1 MLSSFCLRLGYF
13 VRGILTGHLQSNA
26 CITLQ
31 NPISNP
37 SQVSRDMKQ
46 IQRPCV
52 LKVLEKQL
60 EHETSSAS
68 TSSSAK
74 TTWQSRAPTV
84 RYDTSPLA
92 PRRLEMDGH
101 KGFPE
106 LPTPPPTVVLSDAST
121 PTTNRDG
128 QSRENLF
135 GTPPPLLVERPHQP
149 MATNFNTAPR
159 LFSGKL
165 HVVVDGFRPS

>member
-1 MLSSFCLRLGYF
+1 M
-13 VRGILTGHLQSNA
+13 HH
-26 CITLQ
+26 
-31 NPISNP
+31 PPKPSNP

-84 RYDTSPLA
+84 RYVHHWP
-92 PRRLEMDGH
+92 PVGLEMDGH

>member
-1 MLSSFCLRLGYF
+1 M
-13 VRGILTGHLQSNA
+13 HH
-26 CITLQ
+26 
-31 NPISNP
+31 PPKPSNP

-74 TTWQSRAPTV
+74 TTWQSRAHTV
-84 RYDTSPLA
+84 RYVHHWP
-92 PRRLEMDGH
+92 PVGLEMDGH